1 MRREEIP
8 EMKECPYKEACPYLN
23 FEPAAR
29 VLAQRDYLS
38 GRVDEMERIM
48 SLATEKIEELREK
61 NRVLEEEKKTLK
73 QELNEA
79 IGLRFK
85 PSLNKEE
92 ERPQKKRGSPFGH
105 RGSSWKRPERIDEY
119 IDIYPAKC
127 HRCGGRDITIYEHC
141 FEEHIVEDIEVRVK
155 NTCYRSHY
163 GYCQRCKKVLYP
175 EKEAKILPR
184 SHIGPNARAI
194 FGYLRY
200 IGIPYRKGARIS
212 RDIFGLEI
220 SHPSLL
226 DFDNKMAKNGEPVYE
241 KIKDEVGSSPSIN
254 VDETG
259 WRLNGKNFWLWDFV
273 NKKVALFR
281 IEKERSSK
289 VVKDTLGEEYQG
301 IVTSDFYSAYNDNI
315 KARGKQKCL
324 AHLLCEAKKIEERSS
339 GQSSQEEP
347 FCQKLREALKG
358 AIEAW
363 KEFHRGEKT
372 TEELEVTKEITSEK
386 LVKVLLF
393 PTENKDIQRL
403 KKRIIKHQNEL
414 LTFLDQPEIEPTNN
428 RAERGLRASVIMR
441 KITFGSRSPRG
452 ARNHQVIMSILQTAL
467 LHGTQPLPIFL
478 SLATNQERASTAFQE
493 KFSPSTDK
501 KPKRIR
507 AP

>member
-1 MRREEIP
+1 MRREEIL

-48 SLATEKIEELREK
+48 NLATEKIEELRER
-61 NRVLEEEKKTLK
+61 NRALEEEKKSLK

-85 PSLNKEE
+85 PSLRKEE
-92 ERPQKKRGSPFGH
+92 EGPKKKRGSPFGH

-119 IDIYPAKC
+119 FDIYPAKC
-127 HRCGGRDITIYEHC
+127 HRCGGRDITIYEHL
-141 FEEHIVEDIEVRVK
+141 FEEHIVEDIEVKVK

-163 GYCQRCKKVLYP
+163 GYCQRCKKVVYP
-175 EKEAKILPR
+175 EKEAEILPR

-200 IGIPYRKGARIS
+200 IGIPFRKVVKIS
-212 RDIFGLEI
+212 KDVFGLEI
-220 SHPSLL
+220 THPALL
-226 DFDNKMAKNGEPVYE
+226 HFETKIAQSGEPLYQ
-241 KIKDEVGSSPSIN
+241 KIKEIVRHSPFIHA
-254 VDETG
+254 DETG
-259 WRLNGKNFWLWDFV
+259 WRVDGKNFWLWDFI
-273 NKKVALFR
+273 NKQVALFR
-281 IEKERSSK
+281 IEESRGSE
-289 VVKDTLGEEYQG
+289 VVKDTLGEKYEG
-301 IVTSDFYSAYNDNI
+301 VLNSDFYSAYNDNV
-315 KARGKQKCL
+315 KAKGKQKCL
-324 AHLLCEAKKIEERSS
+324 AHLLREAKKIEERGS
-339 GQSSQEEP
+339 GQNGQEEP

-358 AIEAW
+358 AMETW
-363 KEFHRGEKT
+363 KGFHKGEKT
-372 TEELEVTKEITSEK
+372 TEELNVAKEVTREK
-386 LVKVLLF
+386 LVEVLLF

-428 RAERGLRASVIMR
+428 RAERGLRASVILR
-441 KITFGSRSPRG
+441 KITFGSRSPGG
-452 ARNHQVIMSILQTAL
+452 ARSHQVIMSILQTAL
-467 LHGTQPLPIFL
+467 LHGIQPLPVFL
-478 SLATNQERASTAFQE
+478 SLATNQERASTALQE
-493 KFSPSTDK
+493 KFFPSTDK
-501 KPKRIR
+501 EPKRIR

>member
-1 MRREEIP
+1 
-8 EMKECPYKEACPYLN
+8 MKECPYKEACPYLD

-29 VLAQRDYLS
+29 VLAQKDYLS
-38 GRVDEMERIM
+38 KRVDEMEGIM
-48 SLATEKIEELREK
+48 DLARKKIEELQEK
-61 NRVLEEEKKTLK
+61 NRVLEEEGRSLK

-85 PSLNKEE
+85 PSLRKQE
-92 ERPQKKRGSPFGH
+92 ERPKKKRGSPFGH

-127 HRCGGRDITIYEHC
+127 HRCGGRDITIYEHL

-163 GYCQRCKKVLYP
+163 GYCQRCKKVVYS
-175 EKEAKILPR
+175 EKETEILPG

-200 IGIPYRKGARIS
+200 IGIPFRKVARIS

-226 DFDNKMAKNGEPVYE
+226 DFDNKMAKNGELVYE
-241 KIKDEVGSSPSIN
+241 KIKEEVGSSPSIN

-259 WRLNGKNFWLWDFV
+259 WRVNGKNFWLWDFV

-301 IVTSDFYSAYNDNI
+301 IMTSDFYSACNANI

-324 AHLLCEAKKIEERSS
+324 AHLLREAKKIEERGSEEN
-339 GQSSQEEP
+339 GQEEP

-358 AIEAW
+358 AIETW
-363 KEFHRGEKT
+363 KEFHSGEKT
-372 TEELEVTKEITSEK
+372 TEELKVTKGVTSEK
-386 LVKVLLF
+386 LVEALLF
-393 PTENKDIQRL
+393 PTENKDVQRL

-428 RAERGLRASVIMR
+428 RAERALRASVIMR
-441 KITFGSRSPRG
+441 KITFGNRSTTG
-452 ARNHQVIMSILQTAL
+452 VRNHQVIMSILQTAL
-467 LHGTQPLPIFL
+467 LHGIQPLPICL
-478 SLATNQERASTAFQE
+478 SLATNQEDSLIAFQGKFFSSTE
-493 KFSPSTDK
+493 KE
-501 KPKRIR
+501 PKRIR